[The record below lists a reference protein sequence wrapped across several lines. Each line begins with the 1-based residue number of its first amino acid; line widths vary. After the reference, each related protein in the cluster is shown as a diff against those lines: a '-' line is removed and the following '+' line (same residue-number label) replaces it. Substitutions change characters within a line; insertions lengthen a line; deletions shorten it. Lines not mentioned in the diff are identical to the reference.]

1 MRENARA
8 NFGEN
13 QKDIC
18 LESGTAFVEGKQET
32 KKKKENKGDLILL
45 YTLV

>member
-1 MRENARA
+1 MRENAHA
-8 NFGEN
+8 SCGEN

-32 KKKKENKGDLILL
+32 KQKKKKTREI
-45 YTLV
+45 